1 MDDFDALL
9 PTQLRRD
16 ARAPIVSLAS
26 AIGLSRSATQARIAR
41 LIEHGHITGFTIVE
55 GGKAAQTA
63 HFFIKLKTGFKC
75 AQVVPK
81 LKKVAGVL
89 SIHSIAGTFDILVKA
104 EAQTMEGIEAL
115 RSSIVEISGIFE
127 VTTMMVLERHLN

>member
-1 MDDFDALL
+1 M
-9 PTQLRRD
+9 
-16 ARAPIVSLAS
+16 
-26 AIGLSRSATQARIAR
+26 
-41 LIEHGHITGFTIVE
+41 
-55 GGKAAQTA
+55 
-63 HFFIKLKTGFKC
+63 
-75 AQVVPK
+75 
-81 LKKVAGVL
+81 L

>member
-1 MDDFDALL
+1 MDDFDAQLL
-9 PTQLRRD
+9 TQLRRD
-16 ARAPIVSLAS
+16 ARAPIVALAN

-41 LIEHGHITGFTIVE
+41 LIEQGQITGFTIVE

-63 HFFIKLKTGFKC
+63 HFFIKLSAGFKC
-75 AQVVPK
+75 TQVVPK
-81 LKKVAGVL
+81 LKKAVGVL
-89 SIHSIAGTFDILVKA
+89 SIHSIAGAFDIVVKA

-115 RSSIVEISGIFE
+115 RASIVEIIGIAD